1 MIIFIYQVVT
11 RATRAI
17 VQAKQY
23 ITLNFDKVSNSQPIM
38 VVYPLLCD
46 GKLDEFHS
54 HFFGLGM
61 VARSMYDN
69 LTKMIMEELLVSGGL
84 P

>member
-1 MIIFIYQVVT
+1 
-11 RATRAI
+11 
-17 VQAKQY
+17 
-23 ITLNFDKVSNSQPIM
+23 M

-46 GKLDEFHS
+46 GKLDES
-54 HFFGLGM
+54 HFHLFVLSV
-61 VARSMYDN
+61 VAKSRYDN